1 MPPSDL
7 KLPPELEARVEAAA
21 QAAGRSPQDIVVEA
35 VEAYFTGAAQDRTSF
50 VAEALDARKEF
61 ELTGLAY
68 DADDVF
74 EYLLERARGKNPT
87 APALKQWPV

>member
-7 KLPPELEARVEAAA
+7 RLPPELEARVEAAA
-21 QAAGRSPQDIVVEA
+21 QAAGRSAQDIVVEA
-35 VEAYFTGAAQDRTSF
+35 VEAYFTGAAQDRASF

-61 ELTGLAY
+61 ERTGLAY

-74 EYLLERARGKNPT
+74 EYLLERAKGKNP
-87 APALKQWPV
+87 APPTLKQWSV

>member
-7 KLPPELEARVEAAA
+7 RLPPELEARVEAAA
-21 QAAGRSPQDIVVEA
+21 QAAGRSSQDIVVEA
-35 VEAYFTGAAQDRTSF
+35 VEAYFTGATQDRASF

-61 ELTGLAY
+61 ERTGLAY

-74 EYLLERARGKNPT
+74 E
-87 APALKQWPV
+87 